1 MGAIDNLGGRVS
13 DAVGGA
19 LGFVGNVAAD
29 SFDKASRDVAKN
41 RNPNPNQDGM
51 PGDLPAGLPE
61 PAKDDPKALLYDPF
75 AIIDQLGYKDRPSG
89 ITYYTLADMCR
100 RVPVVAAIVQTR
112 INQVANFSVLQPTD
126 REPGFQIKM
135 RDKEGSPTKKEKQR
149 ADDIARWLLNTG
161 SSQAL
166 GKDTFEVFMRKL
178 VRDSL
183 TYDQACFE
191 VVPNRKGEPADFY
204 AVDAATI
211 RIADLPPGAD
221 FQDDPD
227 RARYVQIY
235 DDVVIAEFAIQELC
249 FGTRNPRTGIRLN
262 GYGFSELEM
271 LLSTVTAMLWAF
283 EYNRRFFSQ
292 GSATK
297 GVLNF
302 KGSIP
307 DAKLDAFRRHWYA
320 MINGVQNAW
329 RTPITNAEELQ
340 WINLHA
346 SNRDM
351 EFSAFFDFL
360 IKISAAVFQFDPAEI
375 NFSYGNSGQT
385 SQMFQA
391 PAEQRV
397 KSSKDRG
404 LRPLLRSMSNWINRY
419 LIWPIEPD
427 MEIDF
432 VGLNPRDASEVIDQE
447 KKQVTYKM
455 TVDEVRAV
463 DDLPPMKDGKGEVI
477 LDPTWLQ
484 FAQAKDQEGMEGGE
498 GGEEGGWDQMLGGEE
513 EGGEESDQGGPQTAG
528 EDDAGGWP
536 EELGGAAGAAKGG
549 RWFEADIKKARVRE
563 ALSDNTK
570 TYEIEL

>member
-1 MGAIDNLGGRVS
+1 MGVLEVVRERVS
-13 DAVGGA
+13 DALGGA
-19 LGFVGNVAAD
+19 LGYVGNVAAD
-29 SFDKASRDVAKN
+29 SFEKAAADVAKN
-41 RNPNPNQDGM
+41 RDGY

-61 PAKDDPKALLYDPF
+61 PAKEDPKALLYDPF

-89 ITYYTLADMCR
+89 ITYYTLAEMVR
-100 RVPVVAAIVQTR
+100 RVPVIAGIIQTR
-112 INQVANFSVLQPTD
+112 INQVANFAVLQPDD
-126 REPGFQIKM
+126 REPGFRISL
-135 RDKEGSPTKKEKQR
+135 RDKDKSPTKKEKQR
-149 ADDIARWLLNTG
+149 ADDVARWLLNTG

-166 GKDTFEVFMRKL
+166 GKDTFDTFLRK
-178 VRDSL
+178 VIRDSL

-211 RIADLPPGAD
+211 RIADLPPGAEI
-221 FQDDPD
+221 QDDPT

-249 FGTRNPRTGIRLN
+249 FGVRNPRTGIRLN

-271 LLSTVTAMLWAF
+271 LISTITAMLWAF

-307 DAKLDAFRRHWYA
+307 DAKLDSFRRHWYA

-360 IKISAAVFQFDPAEI
+360 IKVASGVFQFDSAEI
-375 NFSYGNSGQT
+375 GFVYGNTGQS

-391 PAEQRV
+391 PAEQRI

-404 LRPLLRSMSNWINRY
+404 LRPLLRSLATWINRY

-427 MEIDF
+427 MEIQF
-432 VGLNPRDASEVIDQE
+432 VGINPKDASEVIDQE
-447 KKQVTYKM
+447 KKQVSYKM
-455 TVDEVRAV
+455 TVDELRAE
-463 DDLPPMKDGKGEVI
+463 DDLPPLPDGKGEVI

-484 FAQAKDQEGMEGGE
+484 FSQAKDQEAMGE
-498 GGEEGGWDQMLGGEE
+498 GEEGGGWDEMMGGIGGGGELE
-513 EGGEESDQGGPQTAG
+513 EGGPPAAEEGP
-528 EDDAGGWP
+528 GWS
-536 EELGGAAGAAKGG
+536 EELGGAAAAAGAAKGG

-563 ALSDNTK
+563 ALSEKTQ

>member
-1 MGAIDNLGGRVS
+1 MGVLEVVRERVS
-13 DAVGGA
+13 DALGGA
-19 LGFVGNVAAD
+19 LGYVGNVATD
-29 SFDKASRDVAKN
+29 SFAKAAAQVARNRD
-41 RNPNPNQDGM
+41 GY

-61 PAKDDPKALLYDPF
+61 PAKEDPKALLYDPF

-89 ITYYTLADMCR
+89 ITYYTLAEMVR
-100 RVPVVAAIVQTR
+100 RVPVISGIVQTR
-112 INQVANFSVLQPTD
+112 INQVANFAVLQPDD
-126 REPGFQIKM
+126 REPGFRIAL
-135 RDKEGSPTKKEKQR
+135 RDKDKNATKKEKQR
-149 ADDIARWLLNTG
+149 ADDISRWLLNTG

-166 GKDTFEVFMRKL
+166 GKDTFEVFLRKL

-183 TYDQACFE
+183 TYDQATFE

-211 RIADLPPGAD
+211 RIADLPPGAEIK
-221 FQDDPD
+221 DDPN

-249 FGTRNPRTGIRLN
+249 FGIRNPRTGIRLN

-271 LLSTVTAMLWAF
+271 LISTITAMLWAF

-307 DAKLDAFRRHWYA
+307 DAKLDSFRRHWYA

-360 IKISAAVFQFDPAEI
+360 IKVACGVFQFDPTEI
-375 NFSYGNSGQT
+375 NFVYGNAGQT

-391 PAEQRV
+391 PGEQRI

-404 LRPLLRSMSNWINRY
+404 LRPILRSVATWLNRY

-427 MEIDF
+427 MEIQF
-432 VGLNPRDASEVIDQE
+432 IGINPKDASEVIDQE
-447 KKQVTYKM
+447 KKQVTYLM
-455 TVDEVRAV
+455 TIDELRAES
-463 DDLPPMKDGKGEVI
+463 DLAPLPDGKGECI
-477 LDPTWLQ
+477 LDSTWLQ
-484 FAQAKDQEGMEGGE
+484 YAQQKDAAAQQEEGGGE
-498 GGEEGGWDQMLGGEE
+498 GWEGMMGGGEE
-513 EGGEESDQGGPQTAG
+513 EGGPEAGPGPEEG
-528 EDDAGGWP
+528 EGWP
-536 EELGGAAGAAKGG
+536 EEIGGPMGAAKGG
-549 RWFEADIKKARVRE
+549 RWFEADIRKARVRE
-563 ALSDNTK
+563 ALTAK
-570 TYEIEL
+570 TQTYEIEL

>member
-1 MGAIDNLGGRVS
+1 MGVMDRIRGGMT
-13 DAVGGA
+13 DALGGA

-29 SFDKASRDVAKN
+29 SFEKAAQDVASN
-41 RNPNPNQDGM
+41 RNADGY

-61 PAKDDPKALLYDPF
+61 PAKEEPKALLFDPF
-75 AIIDQLGYKDRPSG
+75 AVIDQLGYKDRPSG
-89 ITYYTLADMCR
+89 ITYHTLADMTR
-100 RVPVVAAIVQTR
+100 RVPVVAGIVQTR
-112 INQVANFSVLQPTD
+112 INQVANFAVLQPND
-126 REPGFQIKM
+126 REPGFQM
-135 RDKEGSPTKKEKQR
+135 VLRDKDKNASKKEKQR
-149 ADDIARWLLNTG
+149 ADDLARWLLNTG

-166 GKDTFEVFMRKL
+166 GKDTFEIFLRKL

-183 TYDQACFE
+183 TYDQATFE

-211 RIADLPPGAD
+211 RIADLPPGAELE
-221 FQDDPD
+221 DDPN

-235 DDVVIAEFAIQELC
+235 DDVVIAEFAIRELC
-249 FGTRNPRTGIRLN
+249 FGVRNPRTGIRLN

-271 LLSTVTAMLWAF
+271 LISTVTAMLWAF

-307 DAKLDAFRRHWYA
+307 DAKLDSFRRHWYA

-340 WINLHA
+340 WIDLHA

-360 IKISAAVFQFDPAEI
+360 IKVACGVYQFDPSEI
-375 NFSYGNSGQT
+375 NFTYGNTGQT

-391 PAEQRV
+391 PAEQRI
-397 KSSKDRG
+397 KGSKDRG
-404 LRPLLRSMSNWINRY
+404 LRPLLRSIGTWINRY
-419 LIWPIEPD
+419 LIWPIDPD
-427 MEIDF
+427 YEIEF
-432 VGLNPRDASEVIDQE
+432 VGLNPRDANDVIEQE
-447 KKQVTYKM
+447 KKQVSYKM
-455 TVDEVRAV
+455 TVDELRAQ
-463 DDLPPMKDGKGEVI
+463 DDLPPMPDGKGEVI

-484 FAQAKDQEGMEGGE
+484 FAQAKDQEAMQGEEGG
-498 GGEEGGWDQMLGGEE
+498 EGGWDQMMGGYGG
-513 EGGEESDQGGPQTAG
+513 EGGELEQPQEEESP
-528 EDDAGGWP
+528 GWP
-536 EELGGAAGAAKGG
+536 AELGGADAPAQQPAAAAKGG
-549 RWFEADIKKARVRE
+549 RWFEANIRKARVKE
-563 ALSDNTK
+563 KALPDNTK

>member
-1 MGAIDNLGGRVS
+1 MGVIDNLRGRVS
-13 DAVGGA
+13 DALGGA

-29 SFDKASRDVAKN
+29 SFEKAAADVARN
-41 RNPNPNQDGM
+41 RNQDGY

-75 AIIDQLGYKDRPSG
+75 AVIDQLGYKDRPSG
-89 ITYYTLADMCR
+89 ITYYTLAEMTR

-112 INQVANFSVLQPTD
+112 INQVANFAVLQPND
-126 REPGFQIKM
+126 REPGFQIVL
-135 RDKEGSPTKKEKQR
+135 RDKDKNATKKEKQR
-149 ADDIARWLLNTG
+149 ADDISRWLLNTG
-161 SSQAL
+161 SSQSL
-166 GKDTFEVFMRKL
+166 GKDTFEQFLRKL
-178 VRDSL
+178 TRDSL
-183 TYDQACFE
+183 TYDQAAFE
-191 VVPNRKGEPADFY
+191 VVPNRKGDPADFY

-221 FQDDPD
+221 VQDDPD

-249 FGTRNPRTGIRLN
+249 FGVRNPRTGIRLN

-271 LLSTVTAMLWAF
+271 LISTITAMLWAF

-307 DAKLDAFRRHWYA
+307 DSKLDAFRRHWYA

-360 IKISAAVFQFDPAEI
+360 IKVACGVYQFDPTEI
-375 NFSYGNSGQT
+375 NFTYGNTGQS

-404 LRPLLRSMSNWINRY
+404 LRPLLRSMATWINRY

-427 MEIDF
+427 MEINF
-432 VGLNPRDASEVIDQE
+432 TGINPKDASDVIDQE
-447 KKQVTYKM
+447 KKQVSYKM
-455 TVDEVRAV
+455 TVDEIRAE
-463 DDLPPMKDGKGEVI
+463 DDLPPLPDGKGDVI

-484 FAQAKDQEGMEGGE
+484 FSQQKDQAAMGE
-498 GGEEGGWDQMLGGEE
+498 GEEGGAWDAMMGEPGGELEGGAPEE
-513 EGGEESDQGGPQTAG
+513 EGP
-528 EDDAGGWP
+528 GWP
-536 EELGGAAGAAKGG
+536 EETGQPMEAAKGQ
-549 RWFEADIKKARVRE
+549 WFEADIKKARVTE
-563 ALSDNTK
+563 KALPNNTR